1 MQTKRRGHLV
11 PPTGN
16 KLPGLITLGGRIRGW
31 SYRRNHKRQVDARVR
46 SDSTAELPRVAASS
60 KLLRLTK
67 EGDGVLCSL
76 FLYYGC
82 INLFFKKFIWPQWV
96 FVAARGLSLVA
107 ASGGYFL
114 VGWRGL

>member
-11 PPTGN
+11 PLTGS

-31 SYRRNHKRQVDARVR
+31 SYRQNHKKGRWALRVR
-46 SDSTAELPRVAASS
+46 RDSTAEPPPIAASS

-76 FLYYGC
+76 FFCIMDLFLAALRVFPGC
-82 INLFFKKFIWPQWV
+82 V
-96 FVAARGLSLVA
+96 D
-107 ASGGYFL
+107 FL
-114 VGWRGL
+114 